1 MEVMSEVAVDTELDA
16 IADELYALRPDEF
29 SAARDEKVRE
39 AKADGRQPLARE
51 LGKLRKPTQSA
62 WLINLLWRDQREVM
76 EQLFELA
83 SEMTRA
89 QAEVSGPELRALT
102 AQRRQL
108 ESAMLRQAEV
118 LARAAG
124 VEVSASTS
132 REAQETLAAALA
144 QPAVADEIRTGR
156 LVKSASYAGFGT
168 FGSGAPAPAAPRR
181 ETAAAP
187 AAKTDKKAGEPKTNV
202 IELRA
207 AERARERRE
216 AAERRVDEAR
226 TTLDAAAR
234 TLDEQQREVETAQEQ
249 AQTLRGRL
257 EELRQQVSE
266 LQSEVTAAERAA
278 VAVRQQR
285 EQTEKAHAAAQ
296 RALEQAQADLDK
308 LPSAGPTG

>member
-1 MEVMSEVAVDTELDA
+1 MSSPPRATRRCA
-16 IADELYALRPDEF
+16 RP
-29 SAARDEKVRE
+29 
-39 AKADGRQPLARE
+39 KADGRQPLARE

-144 QPAVADEIRTGR
+144 QPEVADEIRSGR
-156 LVKSASYAGFGT
+156 LVKPASYAGFGT
-168 FGSGAPAPAAPRR
+168 FGSGAPLAAVPRR
-181 ETAAAP
+181 EATTAKP
-187 AAKTDKKAGEPKTNV
+187 RTRSPDK
-202 IELRA
+202 R
-207 AERARERRE
+207 AERARRR
-216 AAERRVDEAR
+216 
-226 TTLDAAAR
+226 T
-234 TLDEQQREVETAQEQ
+234 
-249 AQTLRGRL
+249 
-257 EELRQQVSE
+257 
-266 LQSEVTAAERAA
+266 
-278 VAVRQQR
+278 
-285 EQTEKAHAAAQ
+285 
-296 RALEQAQADLDK
+296 
-308 LPSAGPTG
+308 